1 MIACDA
7 SERLSLFRPTSYLHS
22 QVFTNPQVL
31 QFLHERSKGR
41 QRGIYEEALALNV
54 EGRELGEVLD
64 SDEWPKIVSQNLIGF
79 EKQNLDGRARILK
92 NLSNALTEMFVHH
105 SESIADNLGRLS
117 MASLIFSL
125 FLFAL
130 GFYMPM
136 VTMRMTM

>member
-1 MIACDA
+1 M
-7 SERLSLFRPTSYLHS
+7 Y
-22 QVFTNPQVL
+22 
-31 QFLHERSKGR
+31 KR
-41 QRGIYEEALALNV
+41 QALNV